1 MLQKRV
7 SRFVDIESSG
17 ILDAVWMY
25 QIIEMEKTNRSG
37 IDGHFDSYHKNR
49 NSYKNQV
56 KCKNIG
62 IC

>member
-25 QIIEMEKTNRSG
+25 QIIETEKTNRSG
-37 IDGHFDSYHKNR
+37 IDGHFKSYHEK
-49 NSYKNQV
+49 QE
-56 KCKNIG
+56 
-62 IC
+62 